1 MTSLELAAALREG
14 RRVYGTCITSTSPQW
29 VPAIR
34 GAGVDFV
41 FIDTEHIPIGRE
53 TLGWMCQAYA
63 GAGLPPIVRIPKPD
77 PYLAC
82 MALDA
87 GAAGI
92 LAPYVESIDEV
103 QALRGAVKFRPL
115 KGARLQRVLAGE
127 ETLDA
132 ETAAYLARHNA
143 GKLMLINIESA
154 PAMAALDELLA
165 VPDLDGVVIGPHDL
179 SINLGIAEQYTQPRF
194 TEAVTEILGKARA
207 RGIAA
212 GYHFGFGLDT
222 AIAWAGLGANLVIH
236 STDLM
241 LVRDTLRHDLA
252 RFREALGEDAQPD
265 PEAGGGDVPVV

>member
-1 MTSLELAAALREG
+1 
-14 RRVYGTCITSTSPQW
+14 
-29 VPAIR
+29 
-34 GAGVDFV
+34 
-41 FIDTEHIPIGRE
+41 
-53 TLGWMCQAYA
+53 
-63 GAGLPPIVRIPKPD
+63 
-77 PYLAC
+77 

-103 QALRGAVKFRPL
+103 QALRGAVKYRPL

-154 PAMAALDELLA
+154 PAMAALDALLA
-165 VPDLDGVVIGPHDL
+165 MPDLDGVVIGPHDL

-265 PEAGGGDVPVV
+265 AGADGGDVPVV